1 MKCERLLLRSIESS
15 WTEFA
20 LEEEKG
26 KKLSIFPG
34 QREREMKRGMNE
46 KKREVVGEID

>member
-1 MKCERLLLRSIESS
+1 LLGSIESS

-20 LEEEKG
+20 LEEGKG

-34 QREREMKRGMNE
+34 ERERERERDLSEETKKKRG
-46 KKREVVGEID
+46 RWGD